1 LTTAPPADASAVA
14 PPPVHPP
21 STWRVV
27 LRLVGYARR
36 RPGAV
41 ALVVA
46 GLLLQALV
54 VVVRPWPLK
63 VLVDNVLGGQPLTGW
78 ARSAFDALPGSHGT
92 KELLAVTV
100 GATVVVYV
108 VGWLSEVLSGWSG
121 IIFGQRLTWDLAS
134 DLFDRLQRMTLA
146 SHGRRGTGDAIR
158 RVTVDSTS
166 ASTIVQGALLPVAT
180 SIVSLVAIGY
190 VMIRMDPWLT
200 LLSLAVAPFLV
211 LVIRTHST
219 PLIESSMRQQTAEAQ
234 MYGTVEQALTGIE
247 VVQAFGRE
255 PALDQQFRMHA
266 DRALHAVSAATGVQ
280 LRLKVLAD
288 LVLAAGSA
296 GILWLGGT
304 QVLHHQLTVGTLLV
318 FLAYLASL
326 YAPLET
332 MVYSSSTI
340 QSAMASALR
349 VLEVLDADPEVVDRP
364 GAERLGRV
372 AGHLR
377 LEGVSF
383 GYVPGRQV
391 LTEVS
396 LEAAPGETVAV
407 VGPTGAGKST
417 LMGLVLRLHDP
428 WSGRVVLDGRDLVDV
443 ELASLRAN
451 VALVLQESFLFPVSI
466 AENISYGRP
475 GADPEEI
482 EAAARAA
489 NAHEFITALP
499 EGYDTVVGDR
509 GGTLS
514 GGERQRIA
522 IARAVLKDAPI
533 LILDEPTSALDV
545 GTEAKVIEAL
555 SRLMEGRTTL
565 IIAHR
570 LSTVRHVD
578 RVVVLDNGRIVEQGP
593 PAVLLAAGGAYARL
607 HELSG
612 PGVTP

>member
-1 LTTAPPADASAVA
+1 VFVLTLASSVVA
-14 PPPVHPP
+14 LATPWPMKVFVDNVAGGKAMTGPLAQLPGASDP
-21 STWRVV
+21 STLLVWVVVFELVVFALASTMDVV
-27 LRLVGYARR
+27 LTSLWVRVGQGMVYRFSADVFAKIQRRSLAFHKQGSTGDALARVTGDSWVVHTVLDGLVFAPLHAVILTVGMLYLMVRLDPTLTLVGLVAVPLVGGLAFALSKPIQAAGRR
-36 RPGAV
+36 RRAV
-41 ALVVA
+41 ESSMQSHVHQTLTGVAVVQA
-46 GLLLQALV
+46 YGMEPRQRHRFADLATEDIASQKQALV
-54 VVVRPWPLK
+54 AQELNGLGRGLATALVGGA
-63 VLVDNVLGGQPLTGW
+63 VLW
-78 ARSAFDALPGSHGT
+78 I
-92 KELLAVTV
+92 
-100 GATVVVYV
+100 GAN
-108 VGWLSEVLSGWSG
+108 EVL
-121 IIFGQRLTWDLAS
+121 DN
-134 DLFDRLQRMTLA
+134 
-146 SHGRRGTGDAIR
+146 
-158 RVTVDSTS
+158 
-166 ASTIVQGALLPVAT
+166 
-180 SIVSLVAIGY
+180 
-190 VMIRMDPWLT
+190 
-200 LLSLAVAPFLV
+200 
-211 LVIRTHST
+211 
-219 PLIESSMRQQTAEAQ
+219 
-234 MYGTVEQALTGIE
+234 
-247 VVQAFGRE
+247 
-255 PALDQQFRMHA
+255 
-266 DRALHAVSAATGVQ
+266 
-280 LRLKVLAD
+280 K
-288 LVLAAGSA
+288 
-296 GILWLGGT
+296 
-304 QVLHHQLTVGTLLV
+304 LTVGTLLV
-318 FLAYLASL
+318 FVAYLGSLHEQFGILSGVRPLLQGTRAS
-326 YAPLET
+326 
-332 MVYSSSTI
+332 VD
-340 QSAMASALR
+340 R